1 MAELSASSS
10 NTKTITIENF
20 MTEDEKIAR
29 NRKKLNELEVLR
41 SELNSG
47 KKQRFKYCKVIFK
60 KKYL

>member
-1 MAELSASSS
+1 MAELSASTS

-47 KKQRFKYCKVIFK
+47 KKHQFK
-60 KKYL
+60 